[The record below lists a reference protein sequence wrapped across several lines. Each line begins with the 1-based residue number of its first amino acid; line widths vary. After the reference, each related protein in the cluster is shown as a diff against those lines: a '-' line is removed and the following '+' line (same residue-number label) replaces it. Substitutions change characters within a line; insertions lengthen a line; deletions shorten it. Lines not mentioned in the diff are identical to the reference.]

1 MMMMMIIM
9 KFSRKLK
16 IIVSDRVKGGEGT
29 RGKGGGEGTRGKA
42 EGGGVGQMENID
54 LIRISHIFESK
65 IGNISTYKFC
75 LKIPKT

>member
-29 RGKGGGEGTRGKA
+29 RGETGGL
-42 EGGGVGQMENID
+42 GQIENID

-75 LKIPKT
+75 LKIPRT